1 MSIVKTYA
9 LTSETSPTG
18 LYVSSDLGLTWTIAT
33 AGGLSTSNLTSLA
46 ASPFNSEVV
55 LVGSASGISRSTD
68 GGESF
73 TNVYAAASYR
83 LFYKD
88 QDSIISIPNTYTES
102 IAISDNN
109 GGSFTPT
116 ATNILTQLAIGA
128 DISQPGQAVRTTAV
142 FFTNNSSGF
151 ISVQFNDLVGGSL
164 RNRIW
169 RTTDGGFTWTNAIDL
184 IVGSQIVSI
193 HADLDADKVVV
204 ATESD
209 GIWETDYAL
218 LGIITQ
224 NYTNTDIACGIGAKF
239 QQVGGDPS
247 KVYLI
252 TSSNAIY
259 YSSNSGS
266 TFDQRNSGLGSAFAY
281 SGIAVFDENTLC
293 TFYGASAE
301 ISRSTDGGVT
311 LTSVFATNGRTVG
324 FDSSVAYECG
334 TCPEGFEEVSSGN
347 FANPTISCERT
358 ILGGPLCNPPYFYDT
373 VTKSCAL
380 PSSSI
385 PFNIVLNVDTSG
397 SIGIPTADERTKLI
411 LFLKLFIDEMS
422 ARLVTGNTKIA
433 IVLWNSTACYQ
444 QEFTSDVDLL
454 KEALDGIIS
463 PTTQDQPYINPACT
477 AAGYK
482 ASGGT
487 QHAVGFAESVR
498 ALHAQATLRPTAENV
513 IITCTDGNGVG
524 NANLTDLGY
533 STIVS
538 GLDDYC
544 GMIAL
549 TDEVKA
555 NLVGKPSK
563 VMMLVVG
570 VQSERD
576 GVQNS
581 FINRNCPGTSGYYP
595 SLNDD
600 NQPYYYDAGDFGTVA
615 DFAKQLVIGLEAQ
628 FIPSFSCPDNCT
640 DVPGS
645 DNLGYCSCTDVL
657 PLSPCNYILTDC
669 LDPAITITTNT
680 DLTTYLNQIITIQGQ
695 DNCFSISTSDTLDP
709 NATTVIVDQA
719 YGTCP
724 ECSLAFKFIN
734 CRDNQVSV
742 YSVQDYSQ
750 YVDPNKVVTLEEYP
764 GECWTI
770 IRNTDAIY
778 TPEIVIVEPKTFDLC
793 EECLGT
799 YFYLTSCSN
808 EQSFILTDTDLTN
821 YLDQIVSIVGFPG
834 ACFLVEAQACNCI
847 SVRLFSR
854 VSGLRTYKVERA
866 PVLLNGRNQYTIV
879 TNKNERILIAFDTE
893 ENRWEVWNIDTDT
906 LLSYSILATDCPY
919 TGIWENIDENAF
931 RMISITSCETSIY
944 TVEVE
949 DTYEGCECCLFKNC

>member
-1 MSIVKTYA
+1 MPIVKTYA
-9 LTSETSPTG
+9 LTTETSPTG

-33 AGGLSTSNLTSLA
+33 AGGLSASNLTSLA

-116 ATNILTQLAIGA
+116 TTNILTQLAVGA
-128 DISQPGQAVRTTAV
+128 DISQPGQAVKTTAV

-169 RTTDGGFTWTNAIDL
+169 RTTDGGLTWTNSVDL

-209 GIWETDYAL
+209 GIWEIDYAL
-218 LGIITQ
+218 LGVITQ
-224 NYTNTDIACGIGAKF
+224 NYTNAEIQCGIGAKF

-247 KVYLI
+247 KVYLV
-252 TSSNAIY
+252 TSTNAIY

-266 TFDQRNSGLGSAFAY
+266 TFDQRNSGFGSALAY

-293 TFYGASAE
+293 TFYGSSAE

-324 FDSSVAYECG
+324 FDSSVAFDCG
-334 TCPEGFEEVSSGN
+334 TCPEGFDEINIGSPV
-347 FANPTISCERT
+347 NPNVRCERT
-358 ILGGPLCNPPYFYDT
+358 TLGGPLCNPPYFYDT
-373 VTKSCAL
+373 VTNSCAL
-380 PSSSI
+380 PSSAI
-385 PFNIVLNVDTSG
+385 PFNIVLNIDTSG
-397 SIGIPTADERTKLI
+397 SVNDDERTLLI
-411 LFLKLFIDEMS
+411 LFLELFLDEMA
-422 ARLVTGNTKIA
+422 ARLATGNTKIGV
-433 IVLWNSTACYQ
+433 VLWNSLACYQ
-444 QEFTSDVDLL
+444 QEFTSDLDLL
-454 KEALDGIIS
+454 KESLNGIRRNQS
-463 PTTQDQPYINPACT
+463 PPNSDINPVCV

-482 ASGGT
+482 VDGGT
-487 QHAVGFAESVR
+487 EHAVGFTQSVR

-513 IITCTDGNGVG
+513 IITITDGNGIG
-524 NANLTDLGY
+524 TGNLTDLGY
-533 STIVS
+533 SAVVT
-538 GLDDYC
+538 GDACQL
-544 GMIAL
+544 IAL
-549 TDEVKA
+549 SDQVKA

-563 VMMLVVG
+563 VMLLVVG
-570 VQSERD
+570 QPNERD
-576 GVQNS
+576 GVERS
-581 FINRNCPGTSGYYP
+581 FINNNCPGTSKYYP
-595 SLNDD
+595 SLNDEG
-600 NQPYYYDAGDFGTVA
+600 QPYFYDAGDFGNA
-615 DFAKQLVIGLEAQ
+615 SDFAKQLVIGLEAQ
-628 FIPSFSCPDNCT
+628 FSPAFSCAQGCT

-657 PLSPCNYILTDC
+657 PLTPCNFILTDC
-669 LDPAITITTNT
+669 LDDTITITTDT
-680 DLTTYLNQIITIQGQ
+680 DLTTYLDQIITIQGQ
-695 DNCFSISTSDTLDP
+695 DNCFSILTSDTLDP
-709 NATTVIVDQA
+709 NAQAVIVDQS

-724 ECSLAFKFIN
+724 ECALSFKFIN
-734 CRDNQVSV
+734 CRDENVAV
-742 YSVQDYSQ
+742 YSIQDYSQ

-770 IRNTDAIY
+770 IRNTDANY
-778 TPEIVIVEPKTFDLC
+778 TPETVIVEPSTFDLC

-808 EQSFILTDTDLTN
+808 EQSFVLTDTDLTN
-821 YLDQIVSIVGFPG
+821 YLDQIVSIAGFPG

>member
-1 MSIVKTYA
+1 MPIVKTYA
-9 LTSETSPTG
+9 LTTETSPTG

-33 AGGLSTSNLTSLA
+33 AGGLSASNLTSLA

-88 QDSIISIPNTYTES
+88 QDSIISIPNTYTDS

-128 DISQPGQAVRTTAV
+128 DISQPGQTVRTTAV

-151 ISVQFNDLVGGSL
+151 LSVQFNDLVGGSL

-218 LGIITQ
+218 LGVITQ
-224 NYTNTDIACGIGAKF
+224 NYTDTDIACGIGAKF

-247 KVYLI
+247 KVYLV
-252 TSSNAIY
+252 TSNSAIY

-266 TFDQRNSGLGSAFAY
+266 TFDERNSGFGSALAY
-281 SGIAVFDENTLC
+281 SGIAVFDEDTLC

-324 FDSSVAYECG
+324 FDSSVAFDCG
-334 TCPEGFEEVSSGN
+334 TCPDGFEEINIGSP
-347 FANPTISCERT
+347 ANPNVRCERT
-358 ILGGPLCNPPYFYDT
+358 TLGGPLCNPPYFYDT
-373 VTKSCAL
+373 VTNSCAL
-380 PSSSI
+380 PSSAI
-385 PFNIVLNVDTSG
+385 PFNIVLNIDTS
-397 SIGIPTADERTKLI
+397 SSVNNDERIKLI
-411 LFLKLFIDEMS
+411 LFLELFLDEMA
-422 ARLVTGNTKIA
+422 ARLATGNTKIG
-433 IVLWNSTACYQ
+433 IVLWNTTACYQ
-444 QEFTSDVDLL
+444 QEFTSDLDLL
-454 KEALDGIIS
+454 KDSLNAIS
-463 PTTQDQPYINPACT
+463 RDQSPPNSAINPACL

-482 ASGGT
+482 VDGGT
-487 QHAVGFAESVR
+487 EHAVGFTESVR
-498 ALHAQATLRPTAENV
+498 VLHAQATLRPTAENV
-513 IITCTDGNGVG
+513 IITITDGNGIG
-524 NANLTDLGY
+524 TSNLTDLGY
-533 STIVS
+533 SVVIT
-538 GLDDYC
+538 GDACQL
-544 GMIAL
+544 IAL
-549 TDEVKA
+549 SDQVKA

-563 VMMLVVG
+563 VMLLVVG
-570 VQSERD
+570 QPNERENVQR
-576 GVQNS
+576 S
-581 FINRNCPGTSGYYP
+581 FINTNCPNTSRNYP
-595 SLNDD
+595 SLNDEG
-600 NQPYYYDAGDFGTVA
+600 QPYFYDAGDFGNVS

-628 FIPSFSCPDNCT
+628 FIPSFQCAQGCL

-657 PLSPCNYILTDC
+657 PLTPCNFILTDC
-669 LDPAITITTNT
+669 LDDTITITTDS
-680 DLTTYLNQIITIQGQ
+680 DLTTYLDQIITIQGQ

-709 NATTVIVDQA
+709 NAQAVIVDQS

-724 ECSLAFKFIN
+724 ECALSFKFIN
-734 CRDNQVSV
+734 CRDENVAV
-742 YSVQDYSQ
+742 YSIQDYSQ

-770 IRNTDAIY
+770 IRNTDPNY
-778 TPEIVIVEPKTFDLC
+778 TPETVIVEPSTFDLC

-821 YLDQIVSIVGFPG
+821 YLDQIVSIAGFPG

-919 TGIWENIDENAF
+919 TGIWENIDQNAF